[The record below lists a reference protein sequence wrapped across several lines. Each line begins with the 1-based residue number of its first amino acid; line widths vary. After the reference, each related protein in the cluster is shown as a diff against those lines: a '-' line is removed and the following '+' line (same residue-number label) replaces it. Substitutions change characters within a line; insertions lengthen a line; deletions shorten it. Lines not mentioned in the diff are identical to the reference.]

1 MGCLEFYHY
10 FFPPY
15 MRLFMSKESLQ
26 VLFHQ
31 YLDIRFYQYFSPL
44 TYMLKNEKNLYHYDN
59 KQIMTKRMAIVINRS
74 SISVS

>member
-15 MRLFMSKESLQ
+15 MCLFMSKESLQ

-31 YLDIRFYQYFSPL
+31 YLDIGSISTFSPL
-44 TYMLKNEKNLYHYDN
+44 TYMLKNDKNLYHYDH